1 MIPATL
7 HNIKIILVET
17 THPGNIGA
25 SARAM
30 KTMGLESL
38 RLVNP
43 KLFPSADATVR
54 AAGADDILSEAE
66 IFDSLADA
74 VGDCKYLY
82 GTSTRKRSLQCEVL
96 SPESATNEII
106 NVMDNDI
113 NIGIVFGRERTG
125 LTNSELD
132 LCNKMVAIPANPGFS
147 SLNIASAVQIICYE
161 IIKRSLIT
169 GQDNVSAKYENTP
182 VDSSELSRLYD
193 HLEQCLIDIDFLD
206 PLKPRRL
213 MRRLKQLF
221 NRTEMDQ
228 NEYNILRGILTAVQE
243 KIKQK

>member
-30 KTMGLESL
+30 KTMGINSL

-43 KLFPSADATVR
+43 KIFPSADATVR

-66 IFDSLADA
+66 IYDSLADA

-82 GTSTRKRSLQCEVL
+82 GTSTRRRSLQCEVL
-96 SPESATNEII
+96 SPESATNEIK
-106 NVMDNDI
+106 NVMVNDI

-125 LTNSELD
+125 LTNNELD
-132 LCNKMVAIPANPGFS
+132 LCNKMIAIPANPGFS

-161 IIKRSLIT
+161 LIKLSHTR
-169 GQDNVSAKYENTP
+169 GQNKVSDIYESTP
-182 VDSSELSRLYD
+182 VDRSELDRLYA
-193 HLEQCLIDIDFLD
+193 HLEQCLIDVDFLD
-206 PLKPRRL
+206 PTKPRRL

-228 NEYNILRGILTAVQE
+228 NEYNIMRGILTAVQE

>member
-1 MIPATL
+1 MNSVTL

-30 KTMGLESL
+30 KTMGLGAL

-66 IFDSLADA
+66 IYDSLADA

-132 LCNKMVAIPANPGFS
+132 LCNKMVAIPTNPEFS

-161 IIKRSLIT
+161 IIK
-169 GQDNVSAKYENTP
+169 
-182 VDSSELSRLYD
+182 
-193 HLEQCLIDIDFLD
+193 
-206 PLKPRRL
+206 
-213 MRRLKQLF
+213 
-221 NRTEMDQ
+221 
-228 NEYNILRGILTAVQE
+228 
-243 KIKQK
+243 KISHYRPG

>member
-1 MIPATL
+1 MNSVTL

-30 KTMGLESL
+30 KTMGLGAL

-66 IFDSLADA
+66 IYDSLADA

-132 LCNKMVAIPANPGFS
+132 LCNKMVAIPHKSRIFISQYGLCS
-147 SLNIASAVQIICYE
+147 SESHMFMNS
-161 IIKRSLIT
+161 IKRVLSLQARIMCLL
-169 GQDNVSAKYENTP
+169 NT
-182 VDSSELSRLYD
+182 
-193 HLEQCLIDIDFLD
+193 
-206 PLKPRRL
+206 K
-213 MRRLKQLF
+213 
-221 NRTEMDQ
+221 
-228 NEYNILRGILTAVQE
+228 ILL
-243 KIKQK
+243 